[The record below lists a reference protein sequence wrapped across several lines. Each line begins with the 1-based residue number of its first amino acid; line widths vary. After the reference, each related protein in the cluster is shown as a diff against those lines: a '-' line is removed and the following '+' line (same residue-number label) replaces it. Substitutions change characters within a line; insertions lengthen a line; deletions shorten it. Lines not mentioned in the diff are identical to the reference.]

1 MPGYSNCQLAWGDL
15 FIHSSGVIR
24 VFFMSHKHA
33 RVADLLLTSFLRR
46 VAI

>member
-1 MPGYSNCQLAWGDL
+1 MPGHSNCQLGDL